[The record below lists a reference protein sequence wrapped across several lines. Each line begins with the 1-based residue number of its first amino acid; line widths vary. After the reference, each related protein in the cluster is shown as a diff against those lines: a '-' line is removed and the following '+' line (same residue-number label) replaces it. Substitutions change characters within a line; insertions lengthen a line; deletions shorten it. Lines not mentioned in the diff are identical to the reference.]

1 MKNTDY
7 FTTLEKVV
15 HFTIPT
21 IRTFYPFQLEI
32 LLLFGGGGGGRI
44 TIIIIIT
51 WEAEDVSIGSS
62 ADGELN
68 QNGIISVTW
77 QFQIVRL
84 IGYYCLVLFLS
95 ASEPSL
101 NFGNSKVA
109 YEPVPGIQIVRG
121 RQGQSKE
128 SKKKQR
134 ECWGEPLLTFAQS
147 KCLE

>member
-121 RQGQSKE
+121 RRGQSKE
-128 SKKKQR
+128 SKKK
-134 ECWGEPLLTFAQS
+134 
-147 KCLE
+147 

>member
-1 MKNTDY
+1 M
-7 FTTLEKVV
+7 V
-15 HFTIPT
+15 
-21 IRTFYPFQLEI
+21 
-32 LLLFGGGGGGRI
+32 LLQSSSSSSSSSGGGGGGGGSSSSSSRI

-109 YEPVPGIQIVRG
+109 YEPVPDIQIVRG
-121 RQGQSKE
+121 RRGQSKE
-128 SKKKQR
+128 RKKKQR
-134 ECWGEPLLTFAQS
+134 ACWGEPLLTFAQS

>member
-44 TIIIIIT
+44 IIIIIIT

-84 IGYYCLVLFLS
+84 TGYYCLVLFLS

-121 RQGQSKE
+121 RRGQSKE

-134 ECWGEPLLTFAQS
+134 ECWGEPLLTI
-147 KCLE
+147 

>member
-1 MKNTDY
+1 MVLLQTAII
-7 FTTLEKVV
+7 VI
-15 HFTIPT
+15 TISSSSSSSS
-21 IRTFYPFQLEI
+21 
-32 LLLFGGGGGGRI
+32 GGGGGGGGSSSSSSSRI

-121 RQGQSKE
+121 RRGQSKE

-134 ECWGEPLLTFAQS
+134 ECWGEPLLTI
-147 KCLE
+147 

>member
-1 MKNTDY
+1 MVLLQTAII
-7 FTTLEKVV
+7 VI
-15 HFTIPT
+15 TISSSSSSSS
-21 IRTFYPFQLEI
+21 
-32 LLLFGGGGGGRI
+32 GGGGGGGGSSSSRI

-62 ADGELN
+62 ADGKLN

-121 RQGQSKE
+121 RRGQSKE
-128 SKKKQR
+128 SKKK
-134 ECWGEPLLTFAQS
+134 
-147 KCLE
+147 

>member
-1 MKNTDY
+1 MVLLQTAII
-7 FTTLEKVV
+7 VI
-15 HFTIPT
+15 TISSSSSSSS
-21 IRTFYPFQLEI
+21 
-32 LLLFGGGGGGRI
+32 GGGGGGSSSSSSRI
-44 TIIIIIT
+44 TIIIIIIT

-68 QNGIISVTW
+68 QNEIISVTW

-109 YEPVPGIQIVRG
+109 YEPVPDIQIVRG
-121 RQGQSKE
+121 RRGQSKE

>member
-1 MKNTDY
+1 MVLLQTAII
-7 FTTLEKVV
+7 VI
-15 HFTIPT
+15 TISSSSSSSS
-21 IRTFYPFQLEI
+21 
-32 LLLFGGGGGGRI
+32 GGGGGGSSSSSSRI
-44 TIIIIIT
+44 TIIIIIIT

-109 YEPVPGIQIVRG
+109 YEPVPDIQIVRG
-121 RQGQSKE
+121 RRGQSKE

>member
-1 MKNTDY
+1 MVLLQTAII
-7 FTTLEKVV
+7 VI
-15 HFTIPT
+15 TISSSSSSSS
-21 IRTFYPFQLEI
+21 
-32 LLLFGGGGGGRI
+32 GGGGGGGGSSSSSRI

-84 IGYYCLVLFLS
+84 TGYYCLVLFLS

-121 RQGQSKE
+121 RRGQSKE
-128 SKKKQR
+128 SKKK
-134 ECWGEPLLTFAQS
+134 
-147 KCLE
+147 

>member
-1 MKNTDY
+1 MVLLQTAII
-7 FTTLEKVV
+7 VI
-15 HFTIPT
+15 TISSSSSSSS
-21 IRTFYPFQLEI
+21 
-32 LLLFGGGGGGRI
+32 GGGGGGGGSSSSSSRI

-109 YEPVPGIQIVRG
+109 YEPVPDIQIVRG
-121 RQGQSKE
+121 RRGQSKE

-147 KCLE
+147 KYLE

>member
-1 MKNTDY
+1 MV
-7 FTTLEKVV
+7 LLQPAIIVI
-15 HFTIPT
+15 TISSSSSSSS
-21 IRTFYPFQLEI
+21 
-32 LLLFGGGGGGRI
+32 GGGGGGGGGSSSSSSRI

-84 IGYYCLVLFLS
+84 TGYYCLVLFLS

-121 RQGQSKE
+121 RRGQSKE
-128 SKKKQR
+128 SKKKTER
-134 ECWGEPLLTFAQS
+134 MLGRATPYICTI
-147 KCLE
+147 

>member
-1 MKNTDY
+1 MVLLQTAII
-7 FTTLEKVV
+7 VI
-15 HFTIPT
+15 TISSSSSSSS
-21 IRTFYPFQLEI
+21 
-32 LLLFGGGGGGRI
+32 GGGGGGGGSSSSSRI

-121 RQGQSKE
+121 RRGQSKE
-128 SKKKQR
+128 SKKK
-134 ECWGEPLLTFAQS
+134 
-147 KCLE
+147 

>member
-1 MKNTDY
+1 MVLLQTAII
-7 FTTLEKVV
+7 VI
-15 HFTIPT
+15 TISSSSSSSS
-21 IRTFYPFQLEI
+21 
-32 LLLFGGGGGGRI
+32 GGGGGGGGSSSSSSSSRI

-84 IGYYCLVLFLS
+84 IGYNCLVLFLS

-109 YEPVPGIQIVRG
+109 YEPVPGIHIVRG
-121 RQGQSKE
+121 RRGQSKE

-134 ECWGEPLLTFAQS
+134 ESWGEPLLTI
-147 KCLE
+147 

>member
-1 MKNTDY
+1 MVLLQTAII
-7 FTTLEKVV
+7 VI
-15 HFTIPT
+15 TISSSSSSSS
-21 IRTFYPFQLEI
+21 
-32 LLLFGGGGGGRI
+32 GGGGGGGGSSSSSRI

-121 RQGQSKE
+121 RWGQSKE
-128 SKKKQR
+128 SKKK
-134 ECWGEPLLTFAQS
+134 
-147 KCLE
+147 

>member
-84 IGYYCLVLFLS
+84 IGYYCVVLFLS
-95 ASEPSL
+95 AWVPSL

-109 YEPVPGIQIVRG
+109 YEPVPGIHIVRG

-134 ECWGEPLLTFAQS
+134 ESWGEPLLTIWMPGIG
-147 KCLE
+147 

>member
-1 MKNTDY
+1 MPGARPLMNP
-7 FTTLEKVV
+7 L
-15 HFTIPT
+15 
-21 IRTFYPFQLEI
+21 
-32 LLLFGGGGGGRI
+32 I

-121 RQGQSKE
+121 RRGQSKE

-134 ECWGEPLLTFAQS
+134 ECWGEPLLTI
-147 KCLE
+147 

>member
-121 RQGQSKE
+121 RRGRSKE

-134 ECWGEPLLTFAQS
+134 ECWGEPLLTI
-147 KCLE
+147 